1 MASLEVFNMFNEQL
15 IVSLPMKDVLFLAK
29 LNSKGLFSGDLK
41 AQVKS
46 MATSTEAADYFL
58 DNKIAVDL
66 KNSTDNSFLQ
76 LLKAMEEFNSTLKVL
91 AVKIK
96 ELLGVEKA
104 IHGMV

>member
-1 MASLEVFNMFNEQL
+1 MS
-15 IVSLPMKDVLFLAK
+15 
-29 LNSKGLFSGDLK
+29 
-41 AQVKS
+41 
-46 MATSTEAADYFL
+46 TSTEAADYFL

-66 KNSTDNSFLQ
+66 RNSTDNSFLL

-104 IHGMV
+104 IHGSNSEERRS